1 MEYPIQIRAMMF
13 QIFHLGSRKP
23 ECSNHKEQLARED
36 LNVFHILSNRDFL
49 RLAPP
54 WGHSGQ
60 SKRVPPD
67 TLTEELKK

>member
-1 MEYPIQIRAMMF
+1 MF

-36 LNVFHILSNRDFL
+36 LNVFHILSDRDFL
-49 RLAPP
+49 RLAPR
-54 WGHSGQ
+54 WGYPVNQ
-60 SKRVPPD
+60 RVPPD